1 MKAYRKRLISLATV
15 FGMAAAQLTAASTVG
30 ADRVFA
36 KQESQK
42 DYNASLFGAMDREDS
57 YIFSPYSIMD
67 CLTLCYDGL
76 SDKAKKSLAA
86 QGVTEKTVESFKA
99 FDKQANSGKLSVAN
113 KVYLNK
119 TVKGGFQL
127 DLIRKDS
134 VEEVNMGAQAAKSMN
149 QWVADKTH
157 NKIQNLIPE
166 GAVGTDLAM
175 VLINAIYMKRGWL
188 DDGYENEKLTWKN
201 DKKYKDFSGRADAG
215 AVRDIGDYSVLRLP
229 YVREQD
235 KKGGVKNAIA
245 MFAIT
250 ENDTIG
256 KKDGEIAPFT
266 PDTAMKYV
274 KAFQKQ
280 KAPTKYDEV
289 HFHMPSYEINY
300 KDSVLSA
307 LKKIGL
313 GDVLTGGAYKKIGP
327 MQVGEVYHGAYIKTN
342 KNGTEAAAATSM
354 MMELTAAP
362 DEKPPVVRE
371 IYFDKPFYF
380 VIQDTVSGI
389 VLFEGKVNADSLK
402 SAK

>member
-1 MKAYRKRLISLATV
+1 MKAYRKRLIGLVTV
-15 FGMAAAQLTAASTVG
+15 FGLAAAQLAAASTVG

-36 KQESQK
+36 KQESHK
-42 DYNASLFGAMDREDS
+42 DYNAGLFSAMDREDS

-86 QGVTEKTVESFKA
+86 QGVTDKTVENFKS
-99 FDKQANSGKLSVAN
+99 FDKQADSGKLSVAN

-119 TVKGGFQL
+119 NVKGGFQL

-157 NKIQNLIPE
+157 SKIQNLIPE
-166 GAVGTDLAM
+166 GAVGPDLAM

-188 DDGYENEKLTWKN
+188 DDGYENETLTWKN
-201 DKKYKDFSGRADAG
+201 EKRYKGFTGSTDAG
-215 AVRDIGDYSVLRLP
+215 AVRDIGDYSVLRLS
-229 YVREQD
+229 YKREQD
-235 KKGGVKNAIA
+235 QKGGVKNAIA

-256 KKDGEIAPFT
+256 KKDGEIAPFN
-266 PDTAMKYV
+266 PGNAMKYI
-274 KAFQKQ
+274 KAFKKQ
-280 KAPTKYDEV
+280 KASKKYDEV

-300 KDSVLSA
+300 KDSVLSV
-307 LKKIGL
+307 LKKTGL
-313 GDVLTGGAYKKIGP
+313 GDVLKGEAYKKIGP

-362 DEKPPVVRE
+362 EEKPPVVRE
-371 IYFDKPFYF
+371 IYLNKPFYF

-402 SAK
+402 PSR